1 MKNNKKIA
9 VIGGG
14 ASGMTAAIT
23 AAGQGAEVVLFE
35 KNERVGKKL
44 LATGNGK
51 CNLSNREFSV
61 DQYYC
66 SDKDKLQKIFD
77 LFSPWDTIS
86 FFESMGLMVKE
97 KNKGLYPYSEQ
108 ASAVLDVLRMELAH
122 NKVQIISGTEIKSV
136 IRREKETVF
145 EIKDKDGKSYIF
157 DSLILA
163 SGSGAGQKMSGQSG
177 YGIAKKFG
185 HRVNPLA
192 PGLASLKSDE
202 KFCKALGG
210 VRCNAKLTLMID
222 QKVEAQESGEVQF
235 TEYGVS
241 GIPVFQFSRQAA
253 YALKDQKEVNV
264 IVDFFEEQSDQEFA
278 FFARLRYESQ
288 KEKTLE
294 EFLIGTLNKKINMVL
309 IRQSG
314 LKPKMTAKEAGF
326 EKVLRLM
333 QMSRH
338 FRIHICDVNTMENAQ
353 VCAGGVDFGEID
365 EKMESVLMPGL
376 YFAGEIV
383 DVDGKCGGYNLQWA
397 WSSGY
402 VAGINAAGGMRKED
416 GKPAIERDEA

>member
-1 MKNNKKIA
+1 MKNNMKIA

-23 AAGQGAEVVLFE
+23 AAKQGAEVVLFE
-35 KNERVGKKL
+35 RNDRVGKKL
-44 LATGNGK
+44 LVTGNGK
-51 CNLSNREFSV
+51 CNLSNMDFSV

-66 SDKDKLQKIFD
+66 SDKDKLQKIFA

-122 NKVQIISGTEIKSV
+122 SGVQIISGTEIKNV
-136 IRREKETVF
+136 VRQEKKTIF
-145 EIKDKDGKSYIF
+145 EINDRDGKSYVF
-157 DSLILA
+157 DRLILA
-163 SGSGAGQKMSGQSG
+163 SGSGAGQKFSGQSG
-177 YGIAKKFG
+177 YHIAQKLG
-185 HRVNPLA
+185 HRIKPLV
-192 PGLASLKSDE
+192 PGLTSLKSDE

-210 VRCNAKLTLMID
+210 VRCNAELTLMID

-264 IVDFFEEQSDQEFA
+264 VVDFFKEQSEKEFD
-278 FFARLRYESQ
+278 FFSRLRYETQ

-294 EFLIGTLNKKINMVL
+294 EFLIGMLNKKINMVL
-309 IRQSG
+309 IKQSG
-314 LKPKMTAKEAGF
+314 LKPGMTAEEAGF
-326 EKVLRLM
+326 ENVLRLM
-333 QMSRH
+333 QMSRN
-338 FRIHICDVNTMENAQ
+338 FPIHICDVSTMENAQ
-353 VCAGGVDFGEID
+353 VCAGGVDIGEVS
-365 EKMESVLMPGL
+365 EKMESVLVPGL

-402 VAGINAAGGMRKED
+402 TAGINASGGMRKED
-416 GKPAIERDEA
+416 GNPAIERDEA